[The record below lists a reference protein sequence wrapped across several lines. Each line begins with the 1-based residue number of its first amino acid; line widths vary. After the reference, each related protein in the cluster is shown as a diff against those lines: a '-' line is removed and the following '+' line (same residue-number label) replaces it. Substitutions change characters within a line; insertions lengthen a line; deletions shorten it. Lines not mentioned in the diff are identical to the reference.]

1 MADRPRKPSA
11 RYVCQLALRRLQ
23 PFAYGTAMRLRQMR
37 HDGEIEAPAPFDSRI
52 LYQHMPRKGR
62 DGFLFHRDHD
72 AIDQLS
78 ATIRLHPRQLAVWTD
93 ALEARRAWCERNDAA
108 MRFLIIPEKHVV
120 YEEKLPRF
128 VAVSPRRPAMQLLG
142 ALDEASRRKTLYPV
156 EALKAASLAKST
168 YFKTDTHWNAH
179 GAFVAYEA
187 LIESLREDI
196 QLEAIR
202 ESELQFKQRP
212 FVGDLGVRYGE
223 ERGETRDSLVASRSY
238 KVAFQNNNFGRGAV
252 HVYENTRRD
261 LPTCVLFRDSFAN
274 YLIPYLMR
282 GFSTLVAV
290 STLSCHYDLLEQQRP
305 DVVLFVAIERF
316 LATFGR
322 GQTIELPQDAER
334 QPFFEFSG
342 SRLDEIA
349 LDRRVFQAT
358 FDALSPGRLPPL
370 VLSGAPAV
378 VPQMQLAAANDA
390 A

>member
-1 MADRPRKPSA
+1 MADRPHKASA

-37 HDGEIEAPAPFDSRI
+37 NDGEIQAPAPFDSRI

-78 ATIRLHPRQLAVWTD
+78 GTIRLHPRQLGVWTD
-93 ALEARRAWCERNDAA
+93 ALEARRAWCEHNDAA

-120 YEEKLPRF
+120 YEDKLPRF
-128 VAVSPRRPAMQLLG
+128 VGVSARRPAMQLLG
-142 ALDEASRRKTLYPV
+142 ALDEASRRRTLYPV
-156 EALKAASLAKST
+156 EALKAASLAKPT

-187 LIESLREDI
+187 LVESLRDEIALDVVH
-196 QLEAIR
+196 END
-202 ESELQFKQRP
+202 LQWKQRP

-223 ERGETRDSLVASRSY
+223 ERGETRDALVPSKSY
-238 KVAFQNNNFGRGAV
+238 KLAYQNHNFGRGAV

-274 YLIPYLMR
+274 FLIPYLMH

-290 STLSCHYDLLEQQRP
+290 SSLSCHYDLLEQQRP

-322 GQTIELPQDAER
+322 GQAIELPQDAER
-334 QPFFEFSG
+334 QSFFEFSG
-342 SRLDEIA
+342 SRLDEVA
-349 LDRRVFQAT
+349 LDRKVFQAN
-358 FDALSPGRLPPL
+358 FDALSPGRMPPL
-370 VLSGAPAV
+370 VLGAAADD
-378 VPQMQLAAANDA
+378 VPQMQLAVANDA